1 MTRPNKTQMFELLL
15 NASECFL
22 IEYVLVLRLKS
33 IVLQRLKH
41 LPDES
46 AIILRRHAETHG
58 LFRHVLN
65 CNRIN
70 AYPKR
75 FLLLRAWRYNSGRVL
90 AFSTIPFH
98 LRQSWTCSVHFLSF
112 IFFRSF
118 LSSSYRRDL
127 GLPTVLPVNGF
138 YLCIFFT
145 IPVSGVL
152 FVCPNQLNLWAVP
165 SVYPS

>member
-90 AFSTIPFH
+90 AFSTIFFFH
-98 LRQSWTCSVHFLSF
+98 LRRSWTCSVHFMNS

-118 LSSSYRRDL
+118 PWGLGSSYWSSCEWF
-127 GLPTVLPVNGF
+127 PFV
-138 YLCIFFT
+138 YL
-145 IPVSGVL
+145 SGEV
-152 FVCPNQLNLWAVP
+152 
-165 SVYPS
+165 